1 MAVYYGTLDDVMTN
15 LQFLCEV
22 SPDLGELADLI
33 HEYAI
38 THTEI
43 GELLLTLPMKNVNL
57 KLLTG
62 CLAATET
69 DLNAYP
75 VGYNT
80 ALLFDTD
87 GNPIP

>member
-1 MAVYYGTLDDVMTN
+1 MAVYYNTLDDVMTN
-15 LQFLCEV
+15 LIFQCGV
-22 SPDLGELADLI
+22 SADLSELAGII
-33 HEYAI
+33 HDYAI
-38 THTEI
+38 THTGI
-43 GELLLTLPMKNVNL
+43 GDLVMTLPMRNENL

-80 ALLFDTD
+80 ALLFDLNGD
-87 GNPIP
+87 PVP